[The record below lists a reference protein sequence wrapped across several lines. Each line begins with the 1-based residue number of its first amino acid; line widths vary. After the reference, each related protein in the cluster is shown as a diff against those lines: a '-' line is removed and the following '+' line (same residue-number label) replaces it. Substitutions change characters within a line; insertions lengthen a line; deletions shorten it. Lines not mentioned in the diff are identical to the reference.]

1 MRLRGWRCKVNV
13 FSHISGVFA
22 IFAMAN
28 FQSPHV
34 MEPDNSSEIKITYRR
49 TSRLSMRIG
58 VGGTLLV
65 SSPPGVPPD
74 EIMRF
79 VNSNREWIA
88 SARRRMSDKVADR
101 DRFFA
106 RLPLATNEQ
115 ARDASRRMN
124 ELIQPLVKRYSAI
137 MGVRPSGI
145 RYRATRSRWGS
156 CRRSTGEVTF
166 SVYLLLLPQWLAE
179 HVVVHEMSHLI
190 EPNHGP
196 RFYRLMDRYF
206 PRWKEARAETR
217 RLLK

>member
-1 MRLRGWRCKVNV
+1 M
-13 FSHISGVFA
+13 SS
-22 IFAMAN
+22 
-28 FQSPHV
+28 
-34 MEPDNSSEIKITYRR
+34 DNNIDIKITYRR

-65 SSPPGVPPD
+65 SSPPGLPRD

-79 VNSNREWIA
+79 VNSHREWIEN
-88 SARRRMSDKVADR
+88 ARERMSDKIADR

-106 RLPLATNEQ
+106 GLPLSTADQ
-115 ARDASRRMN
+115 ARDVTRRMN
-124 ELIQPLVKRYSAI
+124 ELITPLVKKYSGM
-137 MGVRPSGI
+137 MGVRPNLI

-156 CRRSTGEVTF
+156 CRGSTGEITF

-179 HVVVHEMSHLI
+179 HVVVHELSHLI

-217 RLLK
+217 RLMK